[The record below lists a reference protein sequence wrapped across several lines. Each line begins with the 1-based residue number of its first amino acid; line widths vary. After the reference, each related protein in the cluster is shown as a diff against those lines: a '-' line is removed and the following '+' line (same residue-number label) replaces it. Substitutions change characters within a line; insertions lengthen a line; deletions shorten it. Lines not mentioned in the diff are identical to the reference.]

1 MEEEA
6 DLRLDVRSLRTVQCC
21 VVLCGAVRDLGLYN
35 SRQKGVG
42 VKHIVGACFQFGN

>member
-1 MEEEA
+1 MLIS
-6 DLRLDVRSLRTVQCC
+6 DVQCF